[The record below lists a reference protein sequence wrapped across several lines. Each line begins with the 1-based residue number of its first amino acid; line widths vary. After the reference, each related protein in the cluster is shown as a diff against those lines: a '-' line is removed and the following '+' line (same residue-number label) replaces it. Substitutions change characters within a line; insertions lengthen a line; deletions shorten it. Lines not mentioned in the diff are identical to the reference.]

1 MKTKVYLCAI
11 ILAGAFLPARANFV
25 VEVQT
30 RIGRVA
36 SELPMRRKNP
46 EMLFNYDIVFAT
58 NASYRALAST
68 VSNNWRNV
76 LANLSLCATNQFERL
91 LVLGVRDRFGADFY
105 MDFMDELVT
114 MKTNGLITA
123 KEFSWA
129 RSTEDPEL
137 ERYLDRRYRTPEVRA
152 LVERFKVAE
161 PMNDAW
167 DDILSGVAYT
177 NYLDEVAAGMWG
189 ENPPR

>member
-1 MKTKVYLCAI
+1 MKTKVCLWMT
-11 ILAGAFLPARANFV
+11 ILAGAFFPARANFV

-30 RIGRVA
+30 RIGQVA
-36 SELPMRRKNP
+36 SELPVRRKNP

-58 NASYRALAST
+58 NASYRALVTT

-76 LANLSLCATNQFERL
+76 LASLSLCATNQFERL
-91 LVLGVRDRFGADFY
+91 LVLGARDRFGADFY

-114 MKTNGLITA
+114 MKTNGLISA

-129 RSTEDPEL
+129 RSTEEPEL
-137 ERYLDRRYRTPEVRA
+137 ERYLDRKYRTPRVRA

-161 PMNDAW
+161 PMNDDW
-167 DDILSGVAYT
+167 DDVLSGVAYT
-177 NYLDEVAAGMWG
+177 NYLNEVEAGMWG
-189 ENPPR
+189 ENPPQ